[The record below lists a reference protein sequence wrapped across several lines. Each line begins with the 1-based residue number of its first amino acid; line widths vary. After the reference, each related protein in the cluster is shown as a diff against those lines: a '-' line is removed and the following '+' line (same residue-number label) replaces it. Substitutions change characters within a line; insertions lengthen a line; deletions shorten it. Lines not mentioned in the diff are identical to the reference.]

1 MHSITITLGR
11 NIDGAPMP
19 SEKWTQFAE
28 DVTADLLA
36 AVPSDITETHY
47 GTGVWDGIPEDS
59 CKVTVLRHSE
69 PTAAMLDDLRRY
81 MSENARVYD
90 QDAIAITIGK
100 SELA

>member
-1 MHSITITLGR
+1 MHSITITIGR
-11 NIDGAPMP
+11 NIGDAPMT

-36 AVPSDITETHY
+36 AVPSDIVETHY
-47 GTGVWDGIPEDS
+47 GTGVCDGIPEDS

-69 PTAAMLDDLRRY
+69 PTAAMIDDLRRY
-81 MSENARVYD
+81 MSENARIYD
-90 QDAIAITIGK
+90 QDAIAITIGR